1 MSAHELNEYLTN
13 RADQEFELVKVN
25 ELNDH
30 ELNDHELND
39 RELND
44 HELNES
50 SSSFVQPYMSTQ
62 NKFGEGRQTSY

>member
-30 ELNDHELND
+30 ELNDHELN
-39 RELND
+39 
-44 HELNES
+44 ES
-50 SSSFVQPYMSTQ
+50 SSSLVQPYIHVLIVKWVSVLPRGD
-62 NKFGEGRQTSY
+62 KFSHLNLN

>member
-1 MSAHELNEYLTN
+1 MSAHEINEYLTN
-13 RADQEFELVKVN
+13 RADHEIELVKVN
-25 ELNDH
+25 

-50 SSSFVQPYMSTQ
+50 SSSLVQPELRPALQAWSLRS
-62 NKFGEGRQTSY
+62 ERRC

>member
-1 MSAHELNEYLTN
+1 MSADELNEYLTN

-25 ELNDH
+25 ELND
-30 ELNDHELND
+30 

-50 SSSFVQPYMSTQ
+50 SSPLVQPKWAAKLT
-62 NKFGEGRQTSY
+62 